1 MQFNLNSFN
10 ISDGLAVDQNK
21 NSFHVH
27 FLYSIQK
34 LEIYLSVCYL
44 TVINTVFTG
53 NNFRLQSIKLL
64 TLQFSAIPSGYIY
77 SSKCL
82 YSKYKEL
89 TLTLT

>member
-34 LEIYLSVCYL
+34 LEIYLSVCL
-44 TVINTVFTG
+44 FNS
-53 NNFRLQSIKLL
+53 N
-64 TLQFSAIPSGYIY
+64 
-77 SSKCL
+77 
-82 YSKYKEL
+82 
-89 TLTLT
+89 